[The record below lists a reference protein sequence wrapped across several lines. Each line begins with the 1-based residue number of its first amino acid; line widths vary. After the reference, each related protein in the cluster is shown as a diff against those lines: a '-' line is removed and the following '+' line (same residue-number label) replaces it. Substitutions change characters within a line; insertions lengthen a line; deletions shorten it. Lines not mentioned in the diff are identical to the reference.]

1 MSNFIETAFL
11 FFFGVIALY
20 MLYGFIRK
28 KGFRGMMF
36 GAEVTSTLGEVI
48 GIKRSAMSTAA
59 KVHTL
64 KDNDNTA
71 LVGIEII
78 SKGFAS
84 YHMMPFTL
92 STSEAKKL
100 ANLLNEAANK

>member
-1 MSNFIETAFL
+1 MSNIIETAFP
-11 FFFGVIALY
+11 FFFGAIVLY

-36 GAEVTSTLGEVI
+36 GAEVTSTVGEVA
-48 GIKRSAMSTAA
+48 GKKRSAMSTAA

-64 KDNDNTA
+64 KGDNNTNF
-71 LVGIEII
+71 VGIEII
-78 SKGFAS
+78 SKSFAS

-92 STSEAKKL
+92 SASEAKKL

>member
-1 MSNFIETAFL
+1 MNNIIETAFP
-11 FFFGVIALY
+11 FFFAAIILY

-36 GAEVTSTLGEVI
+36 GAEVTDTLGEVS
-48 GIKRSAMSTAA
+48 GVKRSAMNMAA

-64 KDNDNTA
+64 KGDNNTN

-78 SKGFAS
+78 SKSFAS
-84 YHMMPFTL
+84 YHMMPFSL
-92 STSEAKKL
+92 SASEAKKL
-100 ANLLNEAANK
+100 ANLLNEVANK